1 LGARNFPIS
10 YSSVPHV
17 TTEYNTT
24 SFATSAAADDTTIGR
39 RLGKPGAT
47 SSMLGGTTGEFL
59 LKVTAGSQIGR
70 LVRLSSAKC
79 TIGSAGYCTLRIHGA
94 EIEPVQCVVLHG
106 PQKSII
112 RRWAGSML
120 LNDRSFDDAPL
131 KTGDRLAFGSVEF
144 QVMSLPG
151 KPADHAGTVRRFG
164 GELQA
169 DKRRLDQ
176 LAARLELANRQG
188 RRRLRAAVAKLRK
201 FQLRMSELEG
211 RRRLHSQ
218 EETQLK
224 LEQSRLETLTREAQL
239 RLEECDRR
247 SQALAEE
254 QRSLTEQGERLR
266 ALAKQASQDRQA
278 AQAALSARRADL
290 EAAEARHKEKEADLE
305 RRLAQ
310 LVADQARAEQDS
322 AQLLR
327 WEADLKEQA
336 TAAAQ
341 RTAECAARACDLE
354 TRERAL
360 SQQLASL
367 AERQSALDRLAGES
381 VDRHATIDR
390 ELAERERTLAA
401 HEQELRIAA
410 AAQKQIETKMA
421 AWETSLA
428 ERDAAFAQK
437 LAALVVRETETADK
451 IAEFELRQT
460 AELALRTAHAQ
471 GEATQT
477 ADAARSAQ
485 LAHRE
490 AELEA
495 ASQRLADLRR
505 ELERREADLHASSE
519 ALQRQT
525 VAVEARHAEV
535 ASSQAECLSQGEA
548 LAQARLELTAESEKL
563 QADRES
569 LAKHREE
576 VAVRCE
582 ALKRSWA
589 ELVERERRL
598 EEREAD
604 RPMSAPLGSIPS
616 SESTA
621 ADSASSEAARLSH
634 ETAEML
640 ELLNSRLSQR
650 DAEIERLLAELKL
663 ARDCAEIPPHGVVV
677 PASEV
682 AEPVESSAAEVETD
696 AGQPYDSTSTTASL
710 DESVETIE
718 HVVEV
723 ETSVEASAAAVN
735 APLDDAAHIADD
747 HSEAADDEAVE
758 PAPNRLSAGESA
770 ADVLRRLGLASALD
784 DNHAVSPSVD
794 EPIRRPEL
802 PAVVAAPSGEHE
814 DDSLNDYMA
823 QLFQRLGV
831 QRGEQPAA
839 SPPPRSEPSRPVA
852 ATTENQDTPAD
863 RLAAPSERSVA
874 PLSAA
879 EFKARSVAAERKT
892 DLSTLRELAN
902 VNARTA
908 VASHQIRTGTKASRW
923 KASLAIASAVVTVG
937 ACVAAPLGYPNALPI
952 ALGALVV
959 TALFGIKSI
968 KLRRNVKTTARSL
981 DDVLQKSGVKT
992 PNND

>member
-1 LGARNFPIS
+1 M
-10 YSSVPHV
+10 
-17 TTEYNTT
+17 T
-24 SFATSAAADDTTIGR
+24 SFVTSAAAGDPTIGR
-39 RLGKPGAT
+39 RLGKPDAT

-79 TIGSAGYCTLRIHGA
+79 TIGSAGYCTLRIHGV

-112 RRWAGSML
+112 RRWAGSTL

-131 KTGDRLAFGSVEF
+131 KAGDRLAFGSVEF

-151 KPADHAGTVRRFG
+151 KAADVAGTVRRFG
-164 GELQA
+164 GELKA
-169 DKRRLDQ
+169 DQRRLDQ

-239 RLEECDRR
+239 RLDECDRR
-247 SQALAEE
+247 GQALAEE

-266 ALAKQASQDRQA
+266 TLAKQASQDRQA
-278 AQAALSARRADL
+278 AQAALDARRADL
-290 EAAEARHKEKEADLE
+290 EAAEARLKEKEADLE

-310 LVADQARAEQDS
+310 LAADQARAEQDS
-322 AQLLR
+322 GELLR
-327 WEADLKEQA
+327 WEAELKEQA
-336 TAAAQ
+336 AAAAQ

-354 TRERAL
+354 TRERSL

-367 AERQSALDRLAGES
+367 AERQSALERLAGEG

-401 HEQELRIAA
+401 REQELRIASA
-410 AAQKQIETKMA
+410 AHQQIESRMT

-428 ERDAAFAQK
+428 ERDASFAQR
-437 LAALVVRETETADK
+437 LAALVVRETEAADK

-460 AELALRTAHAQ
+460 AELALRSAHAER
-471 GEATQT
+471 EATQ
-477 ADAARSAQ
+477 ASESARTGQ
-485 LAHRE
+485 FVRRE

-495 ASQRLADLRR
+495 VSQRLADLRR
-505 ELERREADLHASSE
+505 ELEKREADLQASSDD
-519 ALQRQT
+519 LQRQT
-525 VAVEARHAEV
+525 GVVEARYAEV
-535 ASSQAECLSQGEA
+535 ASAQAECSSQGEA
-548 LAQARLELTAESEKL
+548 LAKERLELAAESERL

-569 LAKHREE
+569 LAKHREL
-576 VAVRCE
+576 VASRCE
-582 ALKRSWA
+582 ALKRSWT

-598 EEREAD
+598 EERDVEGSTA
-604 RPMSAPLGSIPS
+604 APLASIPS
-616 SESTA
+616 GESTA
-621 ADSASSEAARLSH
+621 ADSVSCEAERLSH

-650 DAEIERLLAELKL
+650 DAEIERLRAELSL
-663 ARDCAEIPPHGVVV
+663 ARESRETPADAVV
-677 PASEV
+677 PVSEI
-682 AEPVESSAAEVETD
+682 AEPFESCAAEVETE
-696 AGQPYDSTSTTASL
+696 AGRSDDSTSAAASL
-710 DESVETIE
+710 DESVETIG
-718 HVVEV
+718 HPVELK
-723 ETSVEASAAAVN
+723 TSVEAFAAAVN
-735 APLDDAAHIADD
+735 APHDDAAQIADD
-747 HSEAADDEAVE
+747 HPGKVDKEPVE
-758 PAPNRLSAGESA
+758 PAPNRSGAGESA
-770 ADVLRRLGLASALD
+770 ADVLRRLGLAAALD
-784 DNHAVSPSVD
+784 DNHAVSPPID
-794 EPIRRPEL
+794 EQIRRAE
-802 PAVVAAPSGEHE
+802 PAAVAAPAGEQE
-814 DDSLNDYMA
+814 DDSLSDYMA

-831 QRGEQPAA
+831 QRGEQAADCPTPQRPQPQHSQSSRPAA
-839 SPPPRSEPSRPVA
+839 A
-852 ATTENQDTPAD
+852 MTENQDEPAQ
-863 RLAAPSERSVA
+863 RPAESSERSVA

-879 EFKARSVAAERKT
+879 EFKARSVAAERKS

-923 KASLAIASAVVTVG
+923 KGSLALASAVVTVG
-937 ACVAAPLGYPNALPI
+937 ACVAALLGYPNALPA
-952 ALGALVV
+952 ALGGLAV

-981 DDVLQKSGVKT
+981 DDVLQKSGGKT
-992 PNND
+992 PKND